1 MREVGDAGE
10 EISSQI
16 VRSRAR
22 RVKGTRIQGRVAA
35 RKQTHARILLLC
47 DETCQDSGAKKD
59 DEIVT
64 ALSTSRRTV
73 ERVRQR
79 FVEEGLESAL
89 NPKPRTGQR
98 AKKLDGNAEAFLV
111 ATACSSAPE
120 GRNDWTMQLLADRL
134 VECQIVDSI
143 SNETVRQTLK
153 KTHLNPG

>member
-1 MREVGDAGE
+1 MPAK
-10 EISSQI
+10 IY
-16 VRSRAR
+16 
-22 RVKGTRIQGRVAA
+22 RVKLSDQEREELTALVSKGRVAA

-47 DETCQDSGAKKD
+47 DETCHDSGAKKD

-64 ALSTSRRTV
+64 TLSTSRRTV

-89 NPKPRTGQR
+89 SPKPRTGQR
-98 AKKLDGNAEAFLV
+98 AKKLDGKAEAFLV

-143 SNETVRQTLK
+143 SSETVRQALK
-153 KTHLNPG
+153 KTRLNPG